1 MDEFTFLAKA
11 TSYLTDTQCMSPEG
25 SRWLGWLVIRIVVRS
40 DFKVPQGTQN
50 PETLKLDPC
59 FVVSER
65 GGQTLI
71 VRFWHESTARAMYT

>member
-1 MDEFTFLAKA
+1 
-11 TSYLTDTQCMSPEG
+11 MSPDDRVSTG
-25 SRWLGWLVIRIVVRS
+25 VDRSRWWLSWLVIRIVVRS